1 MDVYNQKVEAE
12 KNIIDFAAYISL
24 FPQLIADPIVKYV
37 DIKEELKN
45 KKIDLGQI
53 NTGIR
58 YFIMGLARILMLI
71 V

>member
-53 NTGIR
+53 NTDIR